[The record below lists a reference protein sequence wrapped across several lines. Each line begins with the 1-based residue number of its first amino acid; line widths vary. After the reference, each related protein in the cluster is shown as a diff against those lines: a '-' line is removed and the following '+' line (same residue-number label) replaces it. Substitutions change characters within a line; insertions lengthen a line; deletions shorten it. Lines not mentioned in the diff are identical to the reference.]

1 MSKEKKAQI
10 IDQLREVLSTCNVG
24 ILTDYRGLSAP
35 AMTGLRRSLRE
46 LGIEYKVIKN
56 TLARFAAERAG
67 KDELVSLF
75 EGPIAIAFSYG
86 DIIEPARALT
96 DYIRTSKAT
105 LDIKGGFL
113 GDRILTAK
121 EVMVL
126 SALPPREVLLAK
138 IMGGMQAPIL
148 ILVSQL
154 ATPLR
159 GFINVIQARIQQL
172 EGE

>member
-10 IDQLREVLSTCNVG
+10 IERLREVFSTCNIG

-35 AMTGLRRSLRE
+35 EMTILRRSLRE

-67 KDELVSLF
+67 KEDLVSLF

-86 DIIEPARALT
+86 DIIEPARALS

-113 GDRILTAK
+113 GDRLLTSK
-121 EVMVL
+121 EVMTL

-148 ILVSQL
+148 ILLSQL
-154 ATPLR
+154 TTPVR
-159 GFINVIQARIQQL
+159 GFINVIQARIKQL